1 MSVDLS
7 DPAAVRREA
16 ERRRK
21 LRDAGALTFDDSN
34 FSTSLDVEKR
44 EPPRERVTRREQ
56 SGNREQKV
64 IARIIGPIEHPVR
77 AIRWIDGLQAKIAGP
92 PRTKKNSKEHYTRQ
106 SQGYRVYRDRVVN
119 GFLPL
124 LAGLELPLADRDYNL
139 RATFYVDTKGE
150 QADLVGLIQG
160 LADALENAGVV
171 SNDRWF
177 RGFDRSRMIAGDKAP
192 RVELLI
198 SPLDA

>member
-7 DPAAVRREA
+7 DPAAVRLEA
-16 ERRRK
+16 ERRTR
-21 LRDAGALTFDDSN
+21 LRAAGAVTFETIVVSDSKR
-34 FSTSLDVEKR
+34 KR
-44 EPPRERVTRREQ
+44 EPIGRQ
-56 SGNREQKV
+56 
-64 IARIIGPIEHPVR
+64 IIGPVDSPVR
-77 AIRWIDGLQAKIAGP
+77 AIRWIDGLQCTISGP

-106 SQGYRVYRDRVVN
+106 SKGYRVYRDSVVN

-124 LAGLELPLADRDYNL
+124 LAGLELPLVDRDYNL